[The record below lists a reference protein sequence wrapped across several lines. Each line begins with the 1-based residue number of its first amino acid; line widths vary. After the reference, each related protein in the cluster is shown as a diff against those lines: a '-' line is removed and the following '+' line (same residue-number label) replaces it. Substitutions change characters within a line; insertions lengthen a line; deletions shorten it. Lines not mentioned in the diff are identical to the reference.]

1 MNDPGLDLDTAER
14 MIRGEPTGPP
24 RLARLLAAASAL
36 PETVRT
42 EGEQAALA
50 AYRAAHAD
58 RRGRRRRRVPALIS
72 VKAALIGLLLL
83 LTGGVAMA
91 ATAHHLARSPED
103 KRSHHAR
110 TPDTSKTFLTH
121 EGPKRFVR
129 RTPKRST
136 PRPAHAH
143 SQPTQAQKNKPHP
156 GNTPKGKAKGN
167 AQKAPTG

>member
-24 RLARLLAAASAL
+24 GLARLLAAAAR
-36 PETVRT
+36 PETTRA

-50 AYRAAHAD
+50 AYRAALQPQ
-58 RRGRRRRRVPALIS
+58 RRRRRVPTLIS

-83 LTGGVAMA
+83 LTGGVAVA
-91 ATAHHLARSPED
+91 ATAHHFARSPED
-103 KRSHHAR
+103 KRPHHTR

-129 RTPKRST
+129 RTAKRST

-143 SQPTQAQKNKPHP
+143 SQPAQAQNNKPHP
-156 GNTPKGKAKGN
+156 DNTPKGKAKGN